1 MMNLSKIPK
10 LIPLIFIATLSAK
23 GPLMSAH
30 AQDQNT
36 NSNLQKMMD
45 DRLLQILQEAGQ
57 IGNGGVVMQNGTVIA
72 EAHSGLQR
80 KDTNLS
86 IGANDV
92 WHIGSITKSITAT
105 MIGRLADQSKLNL
118 SDSIA
123 DLWPEQAENFDPAW
137 RTVTVSQLLHHT
149 SGAKANFGLKVLANR
164 DFENQAEL
172 DSARQDAVLNI
183 LQKAPETTPGTNF
196 EYSNVGY
203 TIAGQ
208 LAVQQ
213 TGKSWEQLV
222 REEVFEPL
230 KLTSAGFGPPQ
241 GQNPWGHAKKLMVL
255 TQAMDPTSSN
265 ADNSAIMGPAGIV
278 HMSLADLAKY
288 GQAHLAIDAGT
299 SDYISAETAK
309 ALHTPPPQINEN
321 HPPYAAGWIWMSF
334 SEDGRLSLF
343 HNGSNTMWYA
353 FLVNDPKTNAS
364 FAFATNIGN
373 IKRSEFGFGKLTHD
387 MLGALDQQ

>member
-1 MMNLSKIPK
+1 
-10 LIPLIFIATLSAK
+10 
-23 GPLMSAH
+23 MSAH

-36 NSNLQKMMD
+36 NANLQKMMD
-45 DRLLQILQEAGQ
+45 DRLPQILQDAGQ
-57 IGNGGVVMQNGTVIA
+57 IGNGGVVMQNGNIVA
-72 EAHSGLQR
+72 ESHSGLQR
-80 KDTNLS
+80 KDTEFS
-86 IGANDV
+86 IDANDV

-105 MIGRLADQSKLNL
+105 MIGRLADQGKLNL
-118 SDSIA
+118 SDSIT

-137 RTVTVSQLLHHT
+137 RTVTMSQLLHHT
-149 SGAKANFGLKVLANR
+149 SGAKTNFGLKVLANR

-172 DSARQDAVLNI
+172 DSARQDAVLSI

-208 LAVQQ
+208 LAVQRA
-213 TGKSWEQLV
+213 GKSWEQLV

-309 ALHTPPPQINEN
+309 ALHTSPQQINEN

-387 MLGALDQQ
+387 MLGALNEQ

>member
-1 MMNLSKIPK
+1 
-10 LIPLIFIATLSAK
+10 
-23 GPLMSAH
+23 MSAH

-36 NSNLQKMMD
+36 NANLQKLMD
-45 DRLLQILQEAGQ
+45 DRLPQILQDAGQ
-57 IGNGGVVMQNGTVIA
+57 IGNGGVVMQNGTIIA
-72 EAHSGLQR
+72 EAHSGLKR
-80 KDTNLS
+80 KDTELS

-105 MIGRLADQSKLNL
+105 MIGRLADQGKLNL

-123 DLWPEQAENFDPAW
+123 DLWPEEAENFDPAW
-137 RTVTVSQLLHHT
+137 RTVTMSQLLHHT
-149 SGAKANFGLKVLANR
+149 SGAKANFGLKVLTNR

-172 DSARQDAVLNI
+172 DSARQEAVLSI

-222 REEVFEPL
+222 REEVFKPL
-230 KLTSAGFGPPQ
+230 NLTSAGFGPPQ

-288 GQAHLAIDAGT
+288 GQAHLAIEAGT

-309 ALHTPPPQINEN
+309 SLHTPPQQINEN

-334 SEDGRLSLF
+334 SEDERLSLF

-387 MLGALDQQ
+387 MLGELDQQ